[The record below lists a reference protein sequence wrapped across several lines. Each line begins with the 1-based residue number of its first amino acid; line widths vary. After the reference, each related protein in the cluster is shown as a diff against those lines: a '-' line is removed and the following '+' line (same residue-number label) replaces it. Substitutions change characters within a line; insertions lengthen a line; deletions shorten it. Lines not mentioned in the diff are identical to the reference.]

1 MAGPVILTMKWAFS
15 NSFSK
20 KMICFLHTIQDLIA
34 GRMVLIK
41 NEFLVTTGK
50 AWPVIFDK
58 WKEPLD

>member
-15 NSFSK
+15 TSFSR